1 MNKKGE
7 FTIDLVFDRRTRLY
21 RLAETGSVSSKAE
34 ETILGKR
41 KATIKGDIVLEE
53 VREAT

>member
-21 RLAETGSVSSKAE
+21 CLAETGTVSSKAE

-41 KATIKGDIVLEE
+41 KATIKGDIVFEE